1 MRTRPSCRAWDEWLT
16 NGDGLRRQLIIIA
29 RDRLAIVA
37 ADGVFSYQDL
47 AATSTSV
54 ADVLKEGRD
63 LAEARIAFLVPP
75 SFAFVAVQ
83 HGIWRAGGIA
93 VPLAVSHPP
102 AELDHVV
109 RDSGASIVVGSGRQ
123 ADALAEIA
131 TRHGARFIRTPDL
144 LAGNGDSPRFAENGD
159 SPGFSENGDRSDS
172 AQSVDSAGL
181 PKNGDSP
188 RFLETGTV
196 PVIAAERRAMIL
208 YTSGTTGKPKGVV
221 MTHGNIAA
229 QMASLIEAWEWTSED
244 RALSVLPLH
253 HVHGLINVVGCALAA
268 GASCEILP
276 QFETE
281 PTWERLASGDVT
293 VFSAVP
299 TIYHRLIAS
308 WNAAPPGV
316 QRMRSEGARRV
327 RLMMSG
333 SAALP
338 RMILDRWR
346 EITGHTLLER
356 YGMTELGMALSNP
369 LHGERRPGLVGTPL
383 PGVEVRMVDDELE
396 VRGPGVFREYWQR
409 PRETAEAFHD
419 GWFRTG
425 DVAGIED
432 GAYRLLGRRSV
443 DIIKTG
449 GFKVSALEIE
459 EALREHPSIGDCS
472 VTAAPDEE
480 WGERIEATVELRTGC
495 DLTLA
500 ELQEWSRSRLARYK
514 IPRRLYI
521 TTALPRNAM
530 GKVVKTRAVPDGTK
544 PA

>member
-1 MRTRPSCRAWDEWLT
+1 
-16 NGDGLRRQLIIIA
+16 LRRQWTIA

-47 AATSTSV
+47 AATSASV
-54 ADVLKEGRD
+54 ADVLTERGD
-63 LAEARIAFLVPP
+63 LADARVAFLVPP

-83 HGIWRAGGIA
+83 RGIWRAGGIA

-123 ADALAEIA
+123 AEALAEIA
-131 TRHGARFIRTPDL
+131 TRHAARFIRTPDL
-144 LAGNGDSPRFAENGD
+144 LAGNGDSPRF
-159 SPGFSENGDRSDS
+159 P
-172 AQSVDSAGL
+172 
-181 PKNGDSP
+181 
-188 RFLETGTV
+188 ETGTV
-196 PVIAAERRAMIL
+196 PLFPPDRRAMIL

-221 MTHGNIAA
+221 TTHANIAA
-229 QMASLIEAWEWTSED
+229 QMASLIKAWEWTSED

-281 PTWERLASGDVT
+281 PAWERLASGDVT

-308 WNAAPPGV
+308 WDAAPARM
-316 QRMRSEGARRV
+316 QRARSEGAGRV

-338 RMILDRWR
+338 RKTLDRWR
-346 EITGHTLLER
+346 EITGHVLLER
-356 YGMTELGMALSNP
+356 YGMTELGMVLSNP
-369 LHGERRPGLVGTPL
+369 LHGERRPGFVGTPL
-383 PGVEVRMVDDELE
+383 PGVDVRMVDDELE

-409 PRETAEAFHD
+409 PDETAAAFHD

-425 DVAGIED
+425 DVAAVEH

-459 EALREHPSIGDCS
+459 DTLREHPSIAECS

-480 WGERIEATVELRTGC
+480 WGERVEVTVELRKDR
-495 DLTLA
+495 DLTLG

-521 TTALPRNAM
+521 TTALPRNAL
-530 GKVVKTRAVPDGTK
+530 GKIMKTSAVSDGTK